1 MDVFEYLCK
10 YHVFVALGALDSL
23 LSQNEIYVRTRYQP
37 IPAQRQCLKGFMS
50 TMPRTKCMKCI
61 IKKKLSKCHAFT
73 MDISPSLGATE
84 LFTLAEEYHYDD
96 HSCHTCIFPPQWPTL
111 QQNIKANRGEN
122 CMGDTCG
129 TWHHRS
135 FRRLHAV
142 WMYNQAFSIFLW
154 W

>member
-1 MDVFEYLCK
+1 MFVSLRLCLRKRATDRGDEHTQPPEQCIHLMWYPAPPFFIRGCMQAHVFEYLCK

-37 IPAQRQCLKGFMS
+37 IPAQRRCLKGFMS

-96 HSCHTCIFPPQWPTL
+96 HSCHTCIFPPQ
-111 QQNIKANRGEN
+111 
-122 CMGDTCG
+122 
-129 TWHHRS
+129 
-135 FRRLHAV
+135 
-142 WMYNQAFSIFLW
+142 
-154 W
+154 